1 MYTVSIGKLTITS
14 NNIKGLE
21 KLLYTYLR
29 YSDVQKTIKLA
40 IAAKERKDKKEYK
53 QKKHINHGS
62 M

>member
-14 NNIKGLE
+14 NNINGLE

-40 IAAKERKDKKEYK
+40 IAAKERKDRKEYK
-53 QKKHINHGS
+53 QKNI
-62 M
+62 

>member
-29 YSDVQKTIKLA
+29 YDEVQKTIKMA
-40 IAAKERKDKKEYK
+40 IAAKTKQDKKISK
-53 QKKHINHGS
+53 PKNI
-62 M
+62 